1 MSRRFRTRQNA
12 RPWANPD
19 AFRDPDDDEDPN
31 LPEDEHTGDWSSDDE
46 KEQ

>member
-12 RPWANPD
+12 RPWADPN
-19 AFRDPDDDEDPN
+19 AFREPDDDEDPN
-31 LPEDEHTGDWSSDDE
+31 LPEDEQGEWSSDDE